1 VERRLVGPE
10 QDVPWPAGAAWL
22 EYEPKVAVVIGLEGS
37 HVDLADVAGHVFGY
51 TLVNDWR
58 ARDASGAPV
67 ETADGL
73 PIAIGPCVVTADDV
87 DPQAMFLTV
96 KVDGDDV
103 VKGNLNGAARNLS
116 SMIVEASKLAELE
129 RGDALAL
136 GPFGQD
142 LDRELWPGA
151 IVELAAEG
159 IGTLRN
165 RVARLD

>member
-1 VERRLVGPE
+1 M
-10 QDVPWPAGAAWL
+10 
-22 EYEPKVAVVIGLEGS
+22 
-37 HVDLADVAGHVFGY
+37 FGY

-73 PIAIGPCVVTADDV
+73 PLAIGPCVVTADDV
-87 DPQAMFLTV
+87 DPAGHVPAGQGRRRRGRERQPERSGRSLFALV
-96 KVDGDDV
+96 
-103 VKGNLNGAARNLS
+103 A
-116 SMIVEASKLAELE
+116 EASKLAVLE

-136 GPFGQD
+136 GPFGND

-151 IVELAAEG
+151 SVELAAEG

-165 RVARLD
+165 RVARPR